1 MYKLALAGK
10 YYFIHIFGRFHTV
23 SVLGYVVGVLFII
36 VCVALVGLVLAQEG
50 KNQGLGAIQ
59 GTVENTYWG
68 KNKGRS
74 REGVLKKVT
83 VALSVLFIVC
93 AIVLNMGIL

>member
-1 MYKLALAGK
+1 MSALD
-10 YYFIHIFGRFHTV
+10 
-23 SVLGYVVGVLFII
+23 YVFGVLFII
-36 VCVALVGLVLAQEG
+36 ICVALVVLVLAQEG

-74 REGVLKKVT
+74 REGILKKVT
-83 VALSVLFIVC
+83 IILSVLFIVM
-93 AIVLNMGIL
+93 ALLLNMNVL

>member
-1 MYKLALAGK
+1 M
-10 YYFIHIFGRFHTV
+10 
-23 SVLGYVVGVLFII
+23 SVLDYVFGVVFII
-36 VCVALVGLVLAQEG
+36 VCLALCGLVLAQEG

-74 REGVLKKVT
+74 REGILKKVT
-83 VALSVLFIVC
+83 VALSFAFIILG
-93 AIVLNMGIL
+93 IVLNMGIF

>member
-1 MYKLALAGK
+1 M
-10 YYFIHIFGRFHTV
+10 
-23 SVLGYVVGVLFII
+23 SVLSYVFGVLFII

-74 REGVLKKVT
+74 REGVLKKIT
-83 VALSVLFIVC
+83 IALSFAFVVL
-93 AIVLNMGIL
+93 AIVLNMMA

>member
-1 MYKLALAGK
+1 MSALD
-10 YYFIHIFGRFHTV
+10 YIFGV
-23 SVLGYVVGVLFII
+23 IFII
-36 VCVALVGLVLAQEG
+36 ICAVLVVMVLAQEG

-74 REGVLKKVT
+74 REGVLKKAT
-83 VALSVLFIVC
+83 VALSVLFVVLSIL
-93 AIVLNMGIL
+93 LNMGLF

>member
-1 MYKLALAGK
+1 M
-10 YYFIHIFGRFHTV
+10 
-23 SVLGYVVGVLFII
+23 SVLGYVFGVLFII
-36 VCVALVGLVLAQEG
+36 VCVALVVLVLAQEG

-83 VALSVLFIVC
+83 IVLSVLFVVV
-93 AIVLNMGIL
+93 AIVLNMNIL

>member
-1 MYKLALAGK
+1 MSIL
-10 YYFIHIFGRFHTV
+10 
-23 SVLGYVVGVLFII
+23 SYVVGVIFMLICA
-36 VCVALVGLVLAQEG
+36 VLVVLVLAQEG

-74 REGVLKKVT
+74 REGILKKVT
-83 VALSVLFIVC
+83 IVLSVLFVAL
-93 AIVLNMGIL
+93 AIVLNMNVL

>member
-1 MYKLALAGK
+1 M
-10 YYFIHIFGRFHTV
+10 
-23 SVLGYVVGVLFII
+23 SVLAYVFGVLFII
-36 VCVALVGLVLAQEG
+36 VCVALVVLVLAQEG

-74 REGVLKKVT
+74 REGVLKKIT
-83 VALSVLFIVC
+83 IALSVLFIVV
-93 AIVLNMGIL
+93 AIVLNMGVL

>member
-1 MYKLALAGK
+1 M
-10 YYFIHIFGRFHTV
+10 
-23 SVLGYVVGVLFII
+23 SVLAYVFGVLFII
-36 VCVALVGLVLAQEG
+36 VCVALVVLVLAQEG

-83 VALSVLFIVC
+83 VALSVLFVVF

>member
-1 MYKLALAGK
+1 MSALDYVFGVV
-10 YYFIHIFGRFHTV
+10 FILI
-23 SVLGYVVGVLFII
+23 
-36 VCVALVGLVLAQEG
+36 CVALVVLVLAQEG

-68 KNKGRS
+68 KNRGRS

-83 VALSVLFIVC
+83 IALSVLFILFG
-93 AIVLNMGIL
+93 IFLNMGLF